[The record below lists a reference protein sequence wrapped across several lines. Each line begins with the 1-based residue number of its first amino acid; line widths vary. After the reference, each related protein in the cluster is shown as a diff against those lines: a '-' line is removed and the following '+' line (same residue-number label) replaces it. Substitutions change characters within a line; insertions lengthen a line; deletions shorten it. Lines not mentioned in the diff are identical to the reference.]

1 MGIDH
6 MVRRFFEPEMFFSP
20 RHPTQQYRPHTAR
33 NQRHQSGPQR
43 AAPERSIY
51 DLSQQHSHEQQIKR
65 AYALAMDQLRSYGF
79 GDEKECALVLRE
91 TGPTNIKAAIRLL
104 MERERA
110 ASAARAAAD
119 ATFSS
124 SSDGSEASSG
134 GSFSSSSSMA
144 TSASATS
151 SVSTPVNHSDEEMSE
166 EEEEESQK
174 EEKEAHPQVSLS
186 PRDTAE
192 VSQCRAKTEEV
203 EREAHRLEDA
213 AVAGAVLEQQP
224 RECKMLRGVPVD
236 LIGYEE
242 SLLRLQMGLD
252 AIQVTDSVSEEGR
265 AEVRHLRRQ
274 AVLAIQARL
283 DKIDATRNWWLA
295 QCTHSNEVAAELRPA
310 TAVAVA

>member
-20 RHPTQQYRPHTAR
+20 RYPTQQYRPHTAR

-124 SSDGSEASSG
+124 SSD

-265 AEVRHLRRQ
+265 AEVRHLRRK

>member
-104 MERERA
+104 MERESA
-110 ASAARAAAD
+110 ASAAAD

-134 GSFSSSSSMA
+134 GSFSSSSS
-144 TSASATS
+144 
-151 SVSTPVNHSDEEMSE
+151 
-166 EEEEESQK
+166 
-174 EEKEAHPQVSLS
+174 
-186 PRDTAE
+186 
-192 VSQCRAKTEEV
+192 
-203 EREAHRLEDA
+203 
-213 AVAGAVLEQQP
+213 
-224 RECKMLRGVPVD
+224 
-236 LIGYEE
+236 
-242 SLLRLQMGLD
+242 
-252 AIQVTDSVSEEGR
+252 
-265 AEVRHLRRQ
+265 
-274 AVLAIQARL
+274 
-283 DKIDATRNWWLA
+283 
-295 QCTHSNEVAAELRPA
+295 
-310 TAVAVA
+310 

>member
-1 MGIDH
+1 
-6 MVRRFFEPEMFFSP
+6 
-20 RHPTQQYRPHTAR
+20 
-33 NQRHQSGPQR
+33 
-43 AAPERSIY
+43 
-51 DLSQQHSHEQQIKR
+51 
-65 AYALAMDQLRSYGF
+65 
-79 GDEKECALVLRE
+79 
-91 TGPTNIKAAIRLL
+91 
-104 MERERA
+104 
-110 ASAARAAAD
+110 
-119 ATFSS
+119 
-124 SSDGSEASSG
+124 
-134 GSFSSSSSMA
+134 MA

-151 SVSTPVNHSDEEMSE
+151 SVSTPVNHSDQEMSE
-166 EEEEESQK
+166 EEEER
-174 EEKEAHPQVSLS
+174 EKEAHPQVSLS

>member
-1 MGIDH
+1 
-6 MVRRFFEPEMFFSP
+6 MVSHFPEMMFSP
-20 RHPTQQYRPHTAR
+20 RYHYPTQQYRPHTAR

-43 AAPERSIY
+43 AAQERSIY